1 MTRLRMGAL
10 AALVAFVAALGFA
23 GTASAQAPA
32 KNPLT
37 KKVALTGTKSFKGTY
52 NIDRFTTRNGKLVA
66 VGTLKG
72 TLKKKGKTKSVKRN
86 GVIMPAAAVGAGQMD
101 LPDLPGATTAQVLPP
116 LPNACQVLNLRLSPI
131 TLNLLG
137 LVVRTNLI
145 NVRIDAIPSQF
156 PGGGLL
162 GDLLCSLTNLLNP
175 GGGIGPLTTAIN
187 NLTAALNSLLA
198 LVPTNPTG

>member
-1 MTRLRMGAL
+1 MTRPRMGAL

-23 GTASAQAPA
+23 GTASAQEPA
-32 KNPLT
+32 KTPLT
-37 KKVALTGTKSFKGTY
+37 KRIAVTGTKHFKGTY
-52 NIDRFTTRNGKLVA
+52 TIDRFTTRNGKLVA

-72 TLKKKGKTKSVKRN
+72 TLRKKGKTKSVKRN
-86 GVIMPAAAVGAGQMD
+86 GVIMPAAAAGAGPKD
-101 LPDLPGATTAQVLPP
+101 LPDLPGATTAQALPD
-116 LPNACQVLNLRLSPI
+116 LPNACQVLNLTLQPI

-162 GDLLCSLTNLLNP
+162 GDLLCSVTNLLNP
-175 GGGIGPLTTAIN
+175 GGGLGPLTTAIN

-198 LVPTNPTG
+198 LVPRTA

>member
-1 MTRLRMGAL
+1 MGAT

-23 GTASAQAPA
+23 GTASAQEPA
-32 KNPLT
+32 KTPLT
-37 KKVALTGTKSFKGTY
+37 KQVAVTGTKGFKGTY
-52 NIDRFTTRNGKLVA
+52 TIDRFTTRNGKLVA

-72 TLKKKGKTKSVKRN
+72 KLKKNGKTKRVKRN
-86 GVIMPAAAVGAGQMD
+86 GVIMPAAADGAGPKD
-101 LPDLPGATTAQVLPP
+101 LPAIASQALPD

-156 PGGGLL
+156 AGGGLL
-162 GDLLCSLTNLLNP
+162 GDLLCSVTNLLNP
-175 GGGIGPLTTAIN
+175 AGGTGPLTTAIS

-198 LVPTNPTG
+198 LVPRTA

>member
-1 MTRLRMGAL
+1 MTRPRMGAL

-32 KNPLT
+32 KTPLT
-37 KKVALTGTKSFKGTY
+37 KSVAVTGSKKFKGTY
-52 NIDRFTTRNGKLVA
+52 TIDRFTTRNGKLVA
-66 VGTLKG
+66 IGTLKG
-72 TLKKKGKTKSVKRN
+72 TLKKKGKKKSVRRN
-86 GVIMPAAAVGAGQMD
+86 GVVMPAAVAGAGAKD
-101 LPDLPGATTAQVLPP
+101 LPDLPGATTAQALPD
-116 LPNACQVLNLRLSPI
+116 LPNSCQVLNLTLQPI

-156 PGGGLL
+156 QGGGLL
-162 GDLLCSLTNLLNP
+162 GDLLCSITNLLNP
-175 GGGIGPLTTAIN
+175 GGGLGPLTTAIN

-198 LVPTNPTG
+198 LVPRTA

>member
-1 MTRLRMGAL
+1 MTRPHIGAL
-10 AALVAFVAALGFA
+10 SALVALIAVLGFA
-23 GTASAQAPA
+23 GTAAAQQPA
-32 KNPLT
+32 ATPLT
-37 KKVALTGTKSFKGTY
+37 KKVAVKGTKHFKGTY
-52 NIDRFTTRNGKLVA
+52 TIDRFTTRNDKLVA
-66 VGTLKG
+66 VVTLKG
-72 TLKKKGKTKSVKRN
+72 TLRKNGKTKHVKRN
-86 GVIMPAAAVGAGQMD
+86 GVVIPAAVAGAGEAD
-101 LPDLPGATTAQVLPP
+101 LPDLPGATTAQA
-116 LPNACQVLNLRLSPI
+116 LPNLPNSCQVLNLRLSPI

-137 LVVRTNLI
+137 LVVRTSLI

-175 GGGIGPLTTAIN
+175 AGGTGPLTTAIN

>member
-1 MTRLRMGAL
+1 MTRPRMGAL

-23 GTASAQAPA
+23 GTASAQEPA
-32 KNPLT
+32 KTPLT
-37 KKVALTGTKSFKGTY
+37 KSVAVTGSKKFKGTY
-52 NIDRFTTRNGKLVA
+52 TIDRFTTRNGKLVA

-72 TLKKKGKTKSVKRN
+72 TLKKNGKRKSVKRN
-86 GVIMPAAAVGAGQMD
+86 GVVMPAGVAGAGAAD
-101 LPDLPGATTAQVLPP
+101 LPDLPGATAAQVLPD
-116 LPNACQVLNLRLSPI
+116 LPNACQVLNLKLQPI

-145 NVRIDAIPSQF
+145 NVRIDAIPSMF

-175 GGGIGPLTTAIN
+175 AGGVGPLTTAIN

-198 LVPTNPTG
+198 LVPRAA